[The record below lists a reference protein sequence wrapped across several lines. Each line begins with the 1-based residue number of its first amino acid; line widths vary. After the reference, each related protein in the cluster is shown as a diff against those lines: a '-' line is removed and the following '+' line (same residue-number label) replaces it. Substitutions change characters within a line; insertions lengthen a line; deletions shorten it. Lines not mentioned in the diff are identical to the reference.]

1 MSGVHSLKAK
11 KKKIFN
17 DLTDVMEASSQ
28 SFPLEVK
35 VKNHIEIEWGT
46 INAEILLLQP
56 VC

>member
-1 MSGVHSLKAK
+1 
-11 KKKIFN
+11 
-17 DLTDVMEASSQ
+17 MEASSQ